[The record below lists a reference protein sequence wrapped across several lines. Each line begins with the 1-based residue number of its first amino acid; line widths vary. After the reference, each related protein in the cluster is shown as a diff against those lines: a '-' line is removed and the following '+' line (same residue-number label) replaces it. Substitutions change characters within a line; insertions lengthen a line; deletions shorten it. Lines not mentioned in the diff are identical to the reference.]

1 MSKLPIHR
9 AAKPKIKDKLTRG
22 LGNLPRVEILRPWRG
37 YAVGAIIRP
46 PGVLRQVLV
55 DKGYGALVVDKPK
68 RGRPKKV
75 VEAIAE
81 KEEKIAD
88 VENPDTAISKTVD
101 GVKTEYSVS
110 AKEAKT
116 EAE

>member
-75 VEAIAE
+75 KDTVPEPVAE
-81 KEEKIAD
+81 VKEEQ
-88 VENPDTAISKTVD
+88 ETPPETEPDDAPVKPDEPKTDSK
-101 GVKTEYSVS
+101 
-110 AKEAKT
+110 
-116 EAE
+116 

>member
-9 AAKPKIKDKLTRG
+9 AAKPKIKDKITRG
-22 LGNLPRVEILRPWRG
+22 LANLPRVEILRPWRG

-68 RGRPKKV
+68 MGRPRKDQVVQKEKP
-75 VEAIAE
+75 VEAPAE
-81 KEEKIAD
+81 
-88 VENPDTAISKTVD
+88 VENEEVTAEDKKPE
-101 GVKTEYSVS
+101 VK
-110 AKEAKT
+110 
-116 EAE
+116 AED